1 VDFVKISE
9 DEATE
14 PSGLKVRFSLD
25 HRCAYA
31 LAAPEPL
38 VYKDADAPHSYSS
51 SETLCVSRE
60 CWNGKHNE
68 CKTVGCACAHHLNSS
83 MTIDLP
89 PVQLY
94 SWEQIEA
101 AISGVYDAMLADEDG
116 KILTTAELLADIRAR
131 LTARERVTV
140 EYREKMNAYV
150 VMLDGEGAGSIIT
163 QRIDAN
169 RYANGL
175 RQELAKPKAKEGK

>member
-1 VDFVKISE
+1 
-9 DEATE
+9 
-14 PSGLKVRFSLD
+14 
-25 HRCAYA
+25 
-31 LAAPEPL
+31 
-38 VYKDADAPHSYSS
+38 
-51 SETLCVSRE
+51 
-60 CWNGKHNE
+60 
-68 CKTVGCACAHHLNSS
+68 
-83 MTIDLP
+83 
-89 PVQLY
+89 
-94 SWEQIEA
+94 
-101 AISGVYDAMLADEDG
+101 MLADEDG